1 MQEDNPERNENEG
14 VRLMK
19 AMTAGTSL
27 VIAGAVLLASRADA
41 QEVGHAAVGSGGY
54 SAADIAQKLNNPV
67 SSLISVPLQNNFDFG
82 GGPRDEGFQY
92 RLNVQP
98 VIPFSLG
105 ENWNVI
111 TRTIVPFITQEKRT
125 GIASSEAG
133 LGDSTLSLFL
143 APQKPGHGGIMW
155 GVGPEFFF
163 PTATDDALGAE
174 KFGIGPTALALRQ
187 AHGWT
192 YGALVNHI
200 WSVAGEDSRQD
211 ISSTFLQP
219 FLSYQT
225 KTHTTFG
232 MNMESTYDWEN
243 EQWTVPLN
251 FFVSQ
256 LVKMGQLPV
265 SLQLGG
271 RYYAD
276 KPSGGPDWGLR
287 FTMTFAFPK

>member
-1 MQEDNPERNENEG
+1 MNAIVLR
-14 VRLMK
+14 
-19 AMTAGTSL
+19 TSL
-27 VIAGAVLLASRADA
+27 VIAMAVLLASRADA
-41 QEVGHAAVGSGGY
+41 KEEGAGDDAAKSGDD
-54 SAADIAQKLNNPV
+54 SAADIAQKLSNPV

-98 VIPFSLG
+98 VVPFG
-105 ENWNVI
+105 PAENWNLI

-125 GIASSEAG
+125 GIASSETG
-133 LGDSTLSLFL
+133 LGDTTLSMFL
-143 APQKPGHGGIMW
+143 SPKKPGPGGLIW
-155 GVGPEFFF
+155 GVGPEFYF
-163 PTATDDALGAE
+163 PTATDDVLGAE
-174 KFGIGPTALALRQ
+174 KWGVGPTALGLFQ
-187 AHGWT
+187 KHGWT
-192 YGALVNHI
+192 YGILANHI

-225 KTHTTFG
+225 KTHTTLG
-232 MNMESTYDWEN
+232 LNTESTYDWEN

-251 FFVSQ
+251 LFVSQ
-256 LVKMGQLPV
+256 LVKMGKLPV